1 MAQKMMRPVN
11 PVGGFVDTRRA
22 TPEYAGG
29 TADGS
34 RTLTA
39 PANLL
44 SVTEIK
50 AYLSTY
56 DPFTYTAA
64 VLDRMTVNDMIFA
77 ARHVDASN
85 VKSIADYMTQQ
96 VARTS

>member
-1 MAQKMMRPVN
+1 MAQKLMRPIN
-11 PVGGFVDTRRA
+11 SMAFNDIRRA

-39 PANLL
+39 PANFL
-44 SVTEIK
+44 SITELK
-50 AYLSTY
+50 AYLTGY
-56 DPFTYTAA
+56 DAFTYTAA

-77 ARHVDASN
+77 ARNIDASN